1 MGKVGAYID
10 LGRVAHGERPAAET
24 LKDFGEF
31 AVPLDE
37 KDQRSQASRCMYCG
51 VAFCQTGFSF
61 GKARSS
67 GCPLHNLIPEW
78 NDLMWRGMWNDAAE
92 RLALTNPLPEFTSR
106 VCPAPCV

>member
-37 KDQRSQASRCMYCG
+37 KGQRSQASRCMYCG

-78 NDLMWRGMWNDAAE
+78 NDLMWRGMWTE
-92 RLALTNPLPEFTSR
+92 P
-106 VCPAPCV
+106 

>member
-78 NDLMWRGMWNDAAE
+78 NDLMWRGM
-92 RLALTNPLPEFTSR
+92 
-106 VCPAPCV
+106 